1 MGPGVGIDV
10 GSVGGWEDSV
20 LGGSGAAEVLNDL
33 ILPDRQPMKPIERG
47 EGVVGKGQVFVE
59 AR

>member
-1 MGPGVGIDV
+1 VGSGVGIDV
-10 GSVGGWEDSV
+10 GSVVGWEDSV

-47 EGVVGKGQVFVE
+47 EGVVGEGQ
-59 AR
+59 